1 MALALKDFFAAPIPL
16 LDRQLRAAIA
26 AEKTDLLMVENC
38 FYGVLP
44 LLQSA
49 ERPPVFGIGVTPL
62 SYSSRDAIFYG
73 PRIPPALLPK
83 ALTRE
88 QLVDEETRVLLD
100 EVQQSFDTALVQAGG
115 RALDRPFTDAL
126 IGGCERFLQLATTA
140 LEYERDDL
148 PSGVRF
154 VGPLRSGCQPAAEE
168 TLWEADDRRPLVIVS
183 QGTLA
188 NVDLHQLIVPT
199 LQALAHLPVR
209 VLATTGGRATEALM
223 EALPGNAR
231 VREFISFGRWLPETA
246 LLITNGGYGS
256 INYALDCGVPL
267 IVAGTGEDKLEA
279 AARVVAAGCGI
290 SLHTSTPTAEQIP
303 RRRCAFCNSRSIGN
317 ARRWCVRIMPATTR

>member
-1 MALALKDFFAAPIPL
+1 M
-16 LDRQLRAAIA
+16 
-26 AEKTDLLMVENC
+26 
-38 FYGVLP
+38 
-44 LLQSA
+44 
-49 ERPPVFGIGVTPL
+49 
-62 SYSSRDAIFYG
+62 
-73 PRIPPALLPK
+73 
-83 ALTRE
+83 
-88 QLVDEETRVLLD
+88 
-100 EVQQSFDTALVQAGG
+100 
-115 RALDRPFTDAL
+115 
-126 IGGCERFLQLATTA
+126 
-140 LEYERDDL
+140 
-148 PSGVRF
+148 
-154 VGPLRSGCQPAAEE
+154 
-168 TLWEADDRRPLVIVS
+168 
-183 QGTLA
+183 
-188 NVDLHQLIVPT
+188 PT

-303 RRRCAFCNSRSIGN
+303 AATMRILQQPIYRQRAALVREDYARHDALTAIANEVPPLLPDLAVLPSSGAVFGAFFCIFLPWKLHDYVQSSQ
-317 ARRWCVRIMPATTR
+317 AAKSVEC

>member
-1 MALALKDFFAAPIPL
+1 M
-16 LDRQLRAAIA
+16 
-26 AEKTDLLMVENC
+26 
-38 FYGVLP
+38 
-44 LLQSA
+44 
-49 ERPPVFGIGVTPL
+49 
-62 SYSSRDAIFYG
+62 
-73 PRIPPALLPK
+73 
-83 ALTRE
+83 TRE

-199 LQALAHLPVR
+199 LQALAHCRCECWPRPVD
-209 VLATTGGRATEALM
+209 GR
-223 EALPGNAR
+223 R
-231 VREFISFGRWLPETA
+231 KR
-246 LLITNGGYGS
+246 
-256 INYALDCGVPL
+256 
-267 IVAGTGEDKLEA
+267 
-279 AARVVAAGCGI
+279 
-290 SLHTSTPTAEQIP
+290 
-303 RRRCAFCNSRSIGN
+303 
-317 ARRWCVRIMPATTR
+317 

>member
-1 MALALKDFFAAPIPL
+1 M
-16 LDRQLRAAIA
+16 
-26 AEKTDLLMVENC
+26 
-38 FYGVLP
+38 
-44 LLQSA
+44 
-49 ERPPVFGIGVTPL
+49 
-62 SYSSRDAIFYG
+62 
-73 PRIPPALLPK
+73 
-83 ALTRE
+83 TRE

-303 RRRCAFCNSRSIGN
+303 AATMRILQQPIYRQRAALVREDY
-317 ARRWCVRIMPATTR
+317 ARHDALTAIANEVAAITA

>member
-1 MALALKDFFAAPIPL
+1 M
-16 LDRQLRAAIA
+16 
-26 AEKTDLLMVENC
+26 
-38 FYGVLP
+38 
-44 LLQSA
+44 
-49 ERPPVFGIGVTPL
+49 
-62 SYSSRDAIFYG
+62 
-73 PRIPPALLPK
+73 
-83 ALTRE
+83 TRE
-88 QLVDEETRVLLD
+88 QLVDEETRVLID
-100 EVQQSFDTALVQAGG
+100 DVQQSFDAALLQAGG

-154 VGPLRSGCQPAAEE
+154 VGPLRSGGQPAAEE

-209 VLATTGGRATEALM
+209 VLATTGGRATEGLM
-223 EALPGNAR
+223 DALPGNAR
-231 VREFISFGRWLPETA
+231 VREFISFERWLPETA

-256 INYALDCGVPL
+256 INYALDSGVPL

-279 AARVVAAGCGI
+279 AARGGRWLRHQPAHQHAERRTDPGGGDAHSAAADLSATCG
-290 SLHTSTPTAEQIP
+290 AG
-303 RRRCAFCNSRSIGN
+303 A
-317 ARRWCVRIMPATTR
+317 